1 MTDLTLISF
10 RFVLPAFFLWRRL
23 LQACN
28 KAQTTWN
35 PEITDESQ
43 LDEFACH
50 DVGPMHTTDAKGSEN
65 PTNVKGAFRNRVQMN
80 CVPS

>member
-1 MTDLTLISF
+1 LLIFCIDTGLCIFGVDL
-10 RFVLPAFFLWRRL
+10 W
-23 LQACN
+23 QACN

-65 PTNVKGAFRNRVQMN
+65 PTNVKGAFHDRIQMKSI
-80 CVPS
+80 PS